1 MVKKI
6 IGIDEEGKQVFARD
20 AREYD
25 RGIANQLFGVTIGD
39 LLKAGSVVALGV
51 MIYANQQHFNTSVV
65 ESLKQNS
72 QAIGDIRGT
81 LDNLNLYLSATTGK
95 VFHNGRPL

>member
-6 IGIDEEGKQVFARD
+6 VGIDENGKQVFTRD

-25 RGIANQLFGVTIGD
+25 QGIAHQLFGITLGD
-39 LLKAGSVVALGV
+39 LMKAGSVVALGV
-51 MIYANQQHFNTSVV
+51 MIYANQQHFNTSVI

-72 QAIGDIRGT
+72 QAIGDIRVT

>member
-6 IGIDEEGKQVFARD
+6 IGIDEEGKQVFTRD
-20 AREYD
+20 ARDYD
-25 RGIANQLFGVTIGD
+25 RGIANQLFGLTLGD
-39 LLKAGSVVALGV
+39 LIKVGSGIALGV
-51 MIYANQQHFNTSVV
+51 MVYANQQHFNASMV